1 MSTQRLLVSALITAL
16 VTSCAVLPEPK
27 RDEIQQ
33 KSVVLANLKLAN
45 AWKAGSANGSIED
58 NWIASFND
66 KQLDAMVAEAMLNN
80 PDLLVA
86 ATRVEQSALYVD
98 LAKAALKPVIGF
110 GGTGG
115 GKMGGGEALQAAVL
129 GISWEIDLWGRIRY
143 GRNAA
148 MADYDSAQ
156 ADFQF
161 ARQSLAALVAKSWF
175 TVNET
180 WLQQKLAA
188 DVVKSSQKLVDLAKQ
203 RRQVGVGSEYD
214 VALAIANLSSLQD
227 SEKQVQLAHSQS
239 LRAMELILGRYPAAE
254 LAASHQLT
262 SFPNDMPAGLPLEML
277 ERRPDIIA
285 AERRVAAAFDRVG
298 EAKAARLPQITLSAN
313 IASLKSDI
321 LELQSGFSNPTG
333 GFGAKLL
340 APIYQGGALQ
350 AQVEIRTV
358 QQKEAVLQYAKTAL
372 RALGDVESAL
382 ALSQTL
388 SEREVLLTNIV
399 AENQRAFQFA
409 VSNYTIGNGDARA
422 VEQQRLSLYST
433 QLALLR
439 IQSEKLSQRANLYLA
454 LGGSFETVETAS
466 Q

>member
-1 MSTQRLLVSALITAL
+1 MRAQKLLASALITAL
-16 VTSCAVLPEPK
+16 VASCAVLPEPK

-33 KSVVLANLKLAN
+33 KSAVLANLKLSN

-66 KQLDAMVAEAMLNN
+66 KQLDAMVVEAMANN
-80 PDLLVA
+80 PDLLVT

-98 LAKAALKPVIGF
+98 MAKAALKPMINF
-110 GGTGG
+110 GVTGG
-115 GKMGGGEALQAAVL
+115 GKMGGGDALQAAVL
-129 GISWEIDLWGRIRY
+129 GISWEIDLWGRVRY
-143 GRNAA
+143 QRNAA

-156 ADFQF
+156 AEFQF

-175 TVNET
+175 SVNET
-180 WLQQKLAA
+180 WLQQKMAA
-188 DVVKSSQKLVDLAKQ
+188 DMVKSGQLLVDHAKQ
-203 RRQVGVGSEYD
+203 RRQVGIGSEYD
-214 VALAIANLSSLQD
+214 VAMASANLSNLQD
-227 SEKQVQLAHSQS
+227 AEKQVQLAHSQS
-239 LRAMELILGRYPAAE
+239 LRALELILGRYPAAE
-254 LAASHQLT
+254 LAASRQLT
-262 SFPNDMPAGLPLEML
+262 AFPNDMPAGLPLTML

-333 GFGAKLL
+333 GFGGKLL

-350 AQVEIRTV
+350 TQVEIRTV
-358 QQKEAVLQYAKTAL
+358 QQKEAVLQYANLAL
-372 RALGDVESAL
+372 RALGDVENAL
-382 ALSQTL
+382 ALTQTL
-388 SEREVLLTNIV
+388 NERETLLTSIV
-399 AENQRAFQFA
+399 AENQRAFNYA
-409 VSNYTIGNGDARA
+409 TSNFNVGSGDARA
-422 VEQQRLSLYST
+422 LEQQRLALYSA

-454 LGGSFETVETAS
+454 LGGSF

>member
-1 MSTQRLLVSALITAL
+1 MRAQTLLASALLTAL
-16 VTSCAVLPEPK
+16 VASCAVLPEPK

-45 AWKAGSANGSIED
+45 AWKAGAADGSISD

-66 KQLDAMVAEAMLNN
+66 PQLNVLVAEAIQNN
-80 PDLLVA
+80 PDLLVT

-98 LAKAALKPVIGF
+98 MAKAALKPMINF
-110 GGTGG
+110 AGTGG

-129 GISWEIDLWGRIRY
+129 GISWELDLWGRVRY
-143 GRNAA
+143 QRNAA

-188 DVVKSSQKLVDLAKQ
+188 DMVQSAQKLVELAKQ
-203 RRQVGVGSEYD
+203 RQQIGIGSEYD
-214 VALAIANLSSLQD
+214 VALATANLSSFQD
-227 SEKQVQLAHSQS
+227 SEKQVQLAHTQS
-239 LRAMELILGRYPAAE
+239 LRALELILGRYPAAE

-262 SFPNDMPAGLPLEML
+262 PFPGQVPAGLPLEML

-298 EAKAARLPQITLSAN
+298 EAKAARLPRIILKAN
-313 IASLKSDI
+313 IAALKSDI
-321 LELQSGFSNPTG
+321 LELQSGYSNPTG
-333 GFGAKLL
+333 GFGAQLL
-340 APIYQGGALQ
+340 APIYQGGAMQ
-350 AQVEIRTV
+350 TQVEIRTL
-358 QQKEAVLQYAKTAL
+358 QQKEAIQQYAKTAL
-372 RALGDVESAL
+372 RALGDVENAL
-382 ALSQTL
+382 ALSETL
-388 SEREVLLTNIV
+388 SDREILLTSIV
-399 AENQRAFQFA
+399 AENQRAYDFA
-409 VSNYTIGNGDARA
+409 QTNFKIGRGDSRA
-422 VEQQRLSLYST
+422 VEQQRLTLYST

-439 IQSEKLSQRANLYLA
+439 IQSEQLSQRANLYLA
-454 LGGSFETVETAS
+454 LGGSF